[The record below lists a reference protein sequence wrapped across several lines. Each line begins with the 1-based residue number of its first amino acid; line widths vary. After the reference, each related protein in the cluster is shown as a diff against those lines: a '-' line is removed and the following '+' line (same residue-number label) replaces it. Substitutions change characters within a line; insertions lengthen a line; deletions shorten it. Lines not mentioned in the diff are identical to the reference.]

1 MARAKSKKRTVR
13 KAAFNISKFAENY
26 VQAEILVRG
35 TTGSGIMSFFTGAQ
49 DLRAPSD
56 SYLAGGGKLTLVNPD
71 GNVSLSDL
79 VSEPSLALQAMYQN
93 GAQNLI
99 PMAISSISTRVGF
112 RLFRTVLSPQRR
124 SLNALAR
131 QVLGRGQI
139 TF

>member
-1 MARAKSKKRTVR
+1 MAKKR
-13 KAAFNISKFAENY
+13 KAIRRSAFNISKFAENY

-35 TTGSGIMSFFTGAQ
+35 TTGSGIMSFFTGKQ
-49 DLRAPSD
+49 DLEMK
-56 SYLAGGGKLTLVNPD
+56 YGTVLGTTYELGVAGTKEI
-71 GNVSLSDL
+71 SLKDL
-79 VSEPSLALQAMYQN
+79 ISEPSLALQEMYAK
-93 GAQNLI
+93 GAANLI
-99 PMAISSISTRVGF
+99 PMAVSSISTRIGF